1 MVVENIEPTE
11 DMLMEQV
18 ISDGLQF
25 VKSLTDYYGPDK
37 GMAVWNTLGESVGK
51 SLHNKIFMAML
62 TGKPF
67 MTVTFNAGPA
77 TNAGNAVPVI
87 KCIRQ
92 YTGTGLK
99 EAKDYWDASK
109 ITSQTIKVLNPATA
123 REFRDEL
130 RRLGC
135 IVY

>member
-1 MVVENIEPTE
+1 MTDIEPTE

-25 VKSLTDYYGPDK
+25 VKSLTDYYGPEK
-37 GMAVWNTLGESVGK
+37 GMEVWNTLSESVGK

-62 TGKPF
+62 TGKSF
-67 MTVTFNAGPA
+67 MTVTFAAN
-77 TNAGNAVPVI
+77 NSGNAIPVI

-92 YTGTGLK
+92 HTGLGLK

-109 ITSQTIKVLNPATA
+109 ITSQTIKVAKTDIA

-130 RRLGC
+130 RKLGC
-135 IVY
+135 IVF